1 MHMIGPPNWVAW
13 VADFGSIIG
22 FIATLVLAVQA
33 WKVKK
38 KYNLLIELIQSHG
51 RLSDYCPQLLELLQ
65 GYTVADRATLQR
77 QAGEVVG
84 KIDGE
89 LKSLGL
95 VLPNK
100 NRDMVHNLLND
111 VNAVK
116 KSVDHNTLTILYRE
130 LNALV
135 IQLETIVDQ
144 AKIDV

>member
-1 MHMIGPPNWVAW
+1 M
-13 VADFGSIIG
+13 
-22 FIATLVLAVQA
+22 QA

>member
-1 MHMIGPPNWVAW
+1 M
-13 VADFGSIIG
+13 
-22 FIATLVLAVQA
+22 ATLVLAVQA

-51 RLSDYCPQLLELLQ
+51 RLSDHCPQLLALMQ
-65 GYTVADRATLQR
+65 GYTVADKETLQR
-77 QAGEVVG
+77 QVGEVVG

-89 LKSLGL
+89 LRSLGL
-95 VLPNK
+95 ALPNK

-116 KSVDHNTLTILYRE
+116 KSVNYNTLTILYRE